1 MARYSAERKASVLKK
16 LLPPHNRT
24 ISEVAKEEG
33 ISEPTLYNWRT
44 KVKEQGYPV
53 PGNEKNTDQWSAQ
66 AKFAVVVESA
76 TLSQSELSEY
86 CRKKGLLVEQIQRWK
101 QAFIDGSLS
110 DAEKRKQEQQAS
122 KQDKRRIKQL
132 EKELNRKDKALA
144 ETAALLVLR
153 KKLNALWGESDSEES

>member
-44 KVKEQGYPV
+44 KVKEQGFPV
-53 PGNEKNTDQWSAQ
+53 PGNEKNADQWSAQ

-110 DAEKRKQEQQAS
+110 EAERRKQEQQAS

>member
-44 KVKEQGYPV
+44 KVKEQGFPV
-53 PGNEKNTDQWSAQ
+53 PGNEKNADQWSAQ

-101 QAFIDGSLS
+101 QAFIDGS
-110 DAEKRKQEQQAS
+110 RQ
-122 KQDKRRIKQL
+122 
-132 EKELNRKDKALA
+132 
-144 ETAALLVLR
+144 
-153 KKLNALWGESDSEES
+153 